1 MEVPARAN
9 VVAEWVTRL
18 WGHIA
23 PAAVP
28 SACLE
33 WQKSL
38 DCYGYGQI
46 KVAGRKQKA
55 HVMAWISVH
64 GDNRNGMSLLHSC
77 DNRKCCN
84 VDHLRLGTPTQN
96 HQEMV
101 TRGRAWYQKRSKPC
115 FS

>member
-1 MEVPARAN
+1 MDSGS
-9 VVAEWVTRL
+9 VATMAGEWVARL
-18 WGHIA
+18 WANIA
-23 PAAVP
+23 PSEGRP
-28 SACLE
+28 GCLE

-46 KVAGRKQKA
+46 KVAGKKRKA
-55 HVMAWISVH
+55 HIMAWISIH
-64 GDNRNGMSLLHSC
+64 GDNRNGLSLLHSC

-84 VDHLRLGTPTQN
+84 VDHLKLGTPTQN

-115 FS
+115 FN